1 MRYHE
6 YMLKGD
12 EGGQEYV
19 NDAGERFWVDTEGNA
34 TSLDTGY
41 RFMCNFFA
49 DDSEALYGSVRP
61 VFRDDS
67 DLDLV
72 EAVKGYTKYKDSEG
86 AVYYVDAFGGVTDET
101 GYVYTIGFYDADAAR
116 LFYDLVPV
124 DDEYV
129 EEDKDQVNHP
139 SHYNEAGIES
149 DGGPSSYYDFDP
161 DWKTWNDFADYK
173 SQAQWKEH
181 SFHLGNV
188 GKSIC
193 RWGDKGGTT
202 KSYDARKIVYSGL
215 RVLMMIEGKE
225 CVREYLE
232 DLRENPQF
240 SRDS

>member
-12 EGGQEYV
+12 KGGQEYI
-19 NDAGERFWVDTEGNA
+19 NDAGERFWVDTVGNA

-49 DDSEALYGSVRP
+49 DDAEALYGSVRP
-61 VFRDDS
+61 VFRDNS

-86 AVYYVDAFGGVTDET
+86 SIYYVDAFGGVTDET

-139 SHYNEAGIES
+139 SHYNEAGVECIEAIRAS
-149 DGGPSSYYDFDP
+149 LGPIGFQAYCKGNCMKYL
-161 DWKTWNDFADYK
+161 WRYEYK
-173 SQAQWKEH
+173 N
-181 SFHLGNV
+181 G
-188 GKSIC
+188 
-193 RWGDKGGTT
+193 
-202 KSYDARKIVYSGL
+202 
-215 RVLMMIEGKE
+215 
-225 CVREYLE
+225 LE
-232 DLRENPQF
+232 DLKKAQVYLNWMVE
-240 SRDS
+240 SKEGEGTD